1 MQNATMRVLV
11 TGGTGFVGGWT
22 AKAIADA
29 GHSVRFLVRNPAR
42 LKTSVAKLGV
52 DVSDFAVAD
61 ISDRDSVREALNGCD
76 AVVHS
81 AALVATDPRET
92 SRMLSTNMAG
102 AQNVLGQ
109 AVELGM
115 DPIVHVSS
123 FTALFRPNLATLSA
137 DLPVAG
143 GTDGY
148 GQSKA
153 QIEIYARGL
162 QDAGAPVNITY
173 PGMVLGP
180 PVGDQFGEAGEG
192 VRSALWMHVIPGRGA
207 AWLIVDVRDVAALH
221 AALLESG
228 RGPRRYTA
236 EVIGFRCPSSRKFW
250 AGRRHHDAGRPGAR
264 FRAACRGIGAG
275 SSRALSA
282 FQYSV
287 HRGRY
292 AVLHTDAGVRRFAER
307 KRTRHHLP
315 RSARHRGRHRHG
327 PARPG
332 QLTAVGRFR
341 RFRVGARILQ
351 PLLQPEQ
358 FVDDDADA
366 QEDDQRHHNSGG
378 HVVHGDSPATA
389 HVQAACCRI
398 ERTYA
403 MKAVTCTNAKLEV
416 VDRPSPAP
424 AKGQLLLDVLRCG
437 ICGSDLH
444 ARLHCD
450 ELADVMA
457 ESGYHAFM
465 RSNQQVVFGHE
476 FCGEVV
482 DYGPGTRR
490 TLGAAP
496 RSSPCRCCGVATK
509 RCTGSG
515 FRQWRRAP
523 TPSGSSSSSR

>member
-192 VRSALWMHVIPGRGA
+192 VRSALWMHVIPGRGPRPDSNNA
-207 AWLIVDVRDVAALH
+207 ACSAATSRTSTINH
-221 AALLESG
+221 AAPLHCGRSSDSGARARENSG
-228 RGPRRYTA
+228 R
-236 EVIGFRCPSSRKFW
+236 V
-250 AGRRHHDAGRPGAR
+250 AGTTMLAVPVPDSALRV
-264 FRAACRGIGAG
+264 AG
-275 SSRALSA
+275 SVLDQAGPYLPFNTPFTA
-282 FQYSV
+282 AGMQY
-287 HRGRY
+287 Y
-292 AVLHTDAGVRRFAER
+292 T
-307 KRTRHHLP
+307 
-315 RSARHRGRHRHG
+315 
-327 PARPG
+327 
-332 QLTAVGRFR
+332 QM
-341 RFRVGARILQ
+341 
-351 PLLQPEQ
+351 PES
-358 FVDDDADA
+358 D
-366 QEDDQRHHNSGG
+366 
-378 HVVHGDSPATA
+378 DSPSEKELGITYRDPRDTVADTVTA
-389 HVQAACCRI
+389 
-398 ERTYA
+398 
-403 MKAVTCTNAKLEV
+403 
-416 VDRPSPAP
+416 
-424 AKGQLLLDVLRCG
+424 LRG
-437 ICGSDLH
+437 LGS
-444 ARLHCD
+444 
-450 ELADVMA
+450 
-457 ESGYHAFM
+457 
-465 RSNQQVVFGHE
+465 
-476 FCGEVV
+476 
-482 DYGPGTRR
+482 
-490 TLGAAP
+490 
-496 RSSPCRCCGVATK
+496 
-509 RCTGSG
+509 
-515 FRQWRRAP
+515 
-523 TPSGSSSSSR
+523 

>member
-173 PGMVLGP
+173 PGMLLGP

-228 RGPRRYTA
+228 RGPRR
-236 EVIGFRCPSSRKFW
+236 
-250 AGRRHHDAGRPGAR
+250 
-264 FRAACRGIGAG
+264 
-275 SSRALSA
+275 
-282 FQYSV
+282 
-287 HRGRY
+287 
-292 AVLHTDAGVRRFAER
+292 
-307 KRTRHHLP
+307 
-315 RSARHRGRHRHG
+315 
-327 PARPG
+327 
-332 QLTAVGRFR
+332 
-341 RFRVGARILQ
+341 
-351 PLLQPEQ
+351 
-358 FVDDDADA
+358 
-366 QEDDQRHHNSGG
+366 
-378 HVVHGDSPATA
+378 
-389 HVQAACCRI
+389 
-398 ERTYA
+398 
-403 MKAVTCTNAKLEV
+403 
-416 VDRPSPAP
+416 
-424 AKGQLLLDVLRCG
+424 
-437 ICGSDLH
+437 
-444 ARLHCD
+444 
-450 ELADVMA
+450 
-457 ESGYHAFM
+457 
-465 RSNQQVVFGHE
+465 
-476 FCGEVV
+476 
-482 DYGPGTRR
+482 
-490 TLGAAP
+490 
-496 RSSPCRCCGVATK
+496 
-509 RCTGSG
+509 
-515 FRQWRRAP
+515 
-523 TPSGSSSSSR
+523 